1 MTDGNMKGAIAM
13 MPAKEM
19 AAAVVKAMDSKKGL
33 DIRLLHTADITVLA
47 EYFVICTASSPTH
60 VKTLTEEIDRV
71 MSELGEPPL
80 RREGYRSGS
89 WVLLDFGCVIVHV
102 FMDEA
107 RKFYDLERLWSDAEN
122 VDIQPLLEQEA

>member
-1 MTDGNMKGAIAM
+1 M

-19 AAAVVKAMDSKKGL
+19 AMQIVKTMDAKKGL
-33 DIRLLHTADITVLA
+33 DIRLLRTADITVLA

-60 VKTLTEEIDRV
+60 VKTLTEEIDHV

-80 RREGYRSGS
+80 RREGHRSGS

-102 FMDEA
+102 FNEES
-107 RKFYDLERLWSDAEN
+107 RQYYDLDRLWEDGEV
-122 VDIQPLLEQEA
+122 VDISDVITE

>member
-1 MTDGNMKGAIAM
+1 M

-19 AAAVVKAMDSKKGL
+19 AIEIVKAMDSKKGL

-47 EYFVICTASSPTH
+47 EYFAICTASSPTH
-60 VKTLTEEIDRV
+60 VKTLTEEIDHV
-71 MSELGEPPL
+71 MSEMGEPQL
-80 RREGYRSGS
+80 RREGHRSGS

-107 RKFYDLERLWSDAEN
+107 RKFYDLERLWHDAET
-122 VDIQPLLEQEA
+122 VDLSEILEREPEI

>member
-1 MTDGNMKGAIAM
+1 M

-19 AAAVVKAMDSKKGL
+19 AIEIVKAMDSKKGL

-47 EYFVICTASSPTH
+47 EYFAICTASSPTH
-60 VKTLTEEIDRV
+60 VKTLTEEIDHI

-107 RKFYDLERLWSDAEN
+107 RKFYDLERLWHDAET
-122 VDIQPLLEQEA
+122 VDLSGILQAGAET

>member
-1 MTDGNMKGAIAM
+1 M

-19 AAAVVKAMDSKKGL
+19 AAMIVKALDSKKGL
-33 DIRLLHTADITVLA
+33 DIRLLHTADLTVLA

-60 VKTLTEEIDRV
+60 VKTLTEEVDRI
-71 MSELGEPPL
+71 MSESGEPPL

-107 RKFYDLERLWSDAEN
+107 RKFYDLERLWSDAET
-122 VDIQPLLEQEA
+122 VDLSTIL

>member
-1 MTDGNMKGAIAM
+1 M

-19 AAAVVKAMDSKKGL
+19 AMEIVKAMDSKKGL

-47 EYFVICTASSPTH
+47 EYFAICTASSATH
-60 VKTLTEEIDRV
+60 VKTLTEEIDHI

-102 FMDEA
+102 FSDEA
-107 RKFYDLERLWSDAEN
+107 RKFYDLERLWHDAET
-122 VDIQPLLEQEA
+122 VDLSGILQKEPQN

>member
-1 MTDGNMKGAIAM
+1 M

-19 AAAVVKAMDSKKGL
+19 AAVIVKTLDSKKGL
-33 DIRLLHTADITVLA
+33 DIRLLHTADVTVLA

-60 VKTLTEEIDRV
+60 VKTLTEEVDRV
-71 MSELGEPPL
+71 MSESGEPPL

-122 VDIQPLLEQEA
+122 VDLSTIL

>member
-1 MTDGNMKGAIAM
+1 M

-19 AAAVVKAMDSKKGL
+19 AMQIVKTMDAKKGL
-33 DIRLLHTADITVLA
+33 DIRLLRTADITVLA
-47 EYFVICTASSPTH
+47 EYFAICTASSPTH
-60 VKTLTEEIDRV
+60 VKTLTEEIDHI

-80 RREGYRSGS
+80 RREGHRSGS

-122 VDIQPLLEQEA
+122 VDLSEVLTEN

>member
-1 MTDGNMKGAIAM
+1 M

-19 AAAVVKAMDSKKGL
+19 ATEIVKAMDSKKGL

-60 VKTLTEEIDRV
+60 VKTLTEEIDHV

-107 RKFYDLERLWSDAEN
+107 RKFYDLERLWHDAEN
-122 VDIQPLLEQEA
+122 VDLSALLAEPQN

>member
-1 MTDGNMKGAIAM
+1 M

-19 AAAVVKAMDSKKGL
+19 AAMIVKALDSKKGL

-47 EYFVICTASSPTH
+47 EYFVICTANSPTH
-60 VKTLTEEIDRV
+60 VKTLTEEVDRV
-71 MSELGEPPL
+71 MSEHGEPPL

-107 RKFYDLERLWSDAEN
+107 RKFYDLERLWSDAET
-122 VDIQPLLEQEA
+122 VDLSTIL

>member
-1 MTDGNMKGAIAM
+1 MT
-13 MPAKEM
+13 
-19 AAAVVKAMDSKKGL
+19 
-33 DIRLLHTADITVLA
+33 
-47 EYFVICTASSPTH
+47 VICQQS
-60 VKTLTEEIDRV
+60 VIIMMKTLTEEIDHV

-80 RREGYRSGS
+80 RREGHRSGS

-122 VDIQPLLEQEA
+122 VDLSDVLTEN

>member
-1 MTDGNMKGAIAM
+1 
-13 MPAKEM
+13 M
-19 AAAVVKAMDSKKGL
+19 ATAVVRAMDRKKGF

-47 EYFVICTASSPTH
+47 EYFVICTASSSTH
-60 VKTLTEEIDRV
+60 VKTLIEEIDHV

-80 RREGYRSGS
+80 RREGHRSGS

-107 RKFYDLERLWSDAEN
+107 RKFYDLERLWADAET
-122 VDIQPLLEQEA
+122 VDLSGLLTAEPEK

>member
-1 MTDGNMKGAIAM
+1 M

-19 AAAVVKAMDSKKGL
+19 AMQIVKTMDAKKGL

-47 EYFVICTASSPTH
+47 EYFAICTASSPTH
-60 VKTLTEEIDRV
+60 VKTLTEEIDHV

-80 RREGYRSGS
+80 RREGHRSGS

-102 FMDEA
+102 FTDEA
-107 RKFYDLERLWSDAEN
+107 RKFYNLERLWSDSEE
-122 VDIQPLLEQEA
+122 IPLSSL

>member
-1 MTDGNMKGAIAM
+1 M

-19 AAAVVKAMDSKKGL
+19 AIEIVKAMDSKKGL

-60 VKTLTEEIDRV
+60 VKTLTEEIDHV
-71 MSELGEPPL
+71 LSELGEPPL

-107 RKFYDLERLWSDAEN
+107 RKFYDLERLWHDAET
-122 VDIQPLLEQEA
+122 VDLSDLLARPEEA

>member
-1 MTDGNMKGAIAM
+1 M

-19 AAAVVKAMDSKKGL
+19 AAMIVKALDSKKGL

-47 EYFVICTASSPTH
+47 EYFVICTASSPAH
-60 VKTLTEEIDRV
+60 VKTLTEEVDRV
-71 MSELGEPPL
+71 MSESGEPPL

-107 RKFYDLERLWSDAEN
+107 RKFYDLERLWSDAET
-122 VDIQPLLEQEA
+122 VDLSTIL

>member
-1 MTDGNMKGAIAM
+1 M

-19 AAAVVKAMDSKKGL
+19 AVKIVKALDSKKGL
-33 DIRLLHTADITVLA
+33 DIRLLRTADVTVLA

-60 VKTLTEEIDRV
+60 VKTLTEDVDRV
-71 MSELGEPPL
+71 MSESGEPPL

-102 FMDEA
+102 FMDET
-107 RKFYDLERLWSDAEN
+107 RKFYDLERLWSDAES
-122 VDIQPLLEQEA
+122 VDLSTIL

>member
-1 MTDGNMKGAIAM
+1 M

-19 AAAVVKAMDSKKGL
+19 ATAIVKTMDNKKGQ
-33 DIRLLHTADITVLA
+33 DIRLLRTADITVLA
-47 EYFVICTASSPTH
+47 EYFAICTATSPTH
-60 VKTLTEEIDRV
+60 VKTLTEEIDHI

-80 RREGYRSGS
+80 RREGHRGGS

-107 RKFYDLERLWSDAEN
+107 RKFYDLERLWHDAEN
-122 VDIQPLLEQEA
+122 VDLTDILASENN

>member
-1 MTDGNMKGAIAM
+1 M

-19 AAAVVKAMDSKKGL
+19 AVKIVKALDSKKGL
-33 DIRLLHTADITVLA
+33 DIRLLRTADVTVLA

-60 VKTLTEEIDRV
+60 VKTLTEEVDRV
-71 MSELGEPPL
+71 LSESGEPPL
-80 RREGYRSGS
+80 RREGYRCGS

-102 FMDEA
+102 FMDET

-122 VDIQPLLEQEA
+122 VDLSTIL

>member
-1 MTDGNMKGAIAM
+1 M

-19 AAAVVKAMDSKKGL
+19 AAMIVKALDSKKGL

-60 VKTLTEEIDRV
+60 VKTLTEEVDRV
-71 MSELGEPPL
+71 MSESGEPPL
-80 RREGYRSGS
+80 RREGYRSGR

-102 FMDEA
+102 FMDEM
-107 RKFYDLERLWSDAEN
+107 RKFYDLERLWSDAET
-122 VDIQPLLEQEA
+122 VDLSTIL

>member
-1 MTDGNMKGAIAM
+1 M

-19 AAAVVKAMDSKKGL
+19 AAMIVKALDSKKGL

-60 VKTLTEEIDRV
+60 VKTLTEEVDRG
-71 MSELGEPPL
+71 MSESGEPPL

-102 FMDEA
+102 FMDET
-107 RKFYDLERLWSDAEN
+107 RKFYDLERLWSDAET
-122 VDIQPLLEQEA
+122 VDLSTIL